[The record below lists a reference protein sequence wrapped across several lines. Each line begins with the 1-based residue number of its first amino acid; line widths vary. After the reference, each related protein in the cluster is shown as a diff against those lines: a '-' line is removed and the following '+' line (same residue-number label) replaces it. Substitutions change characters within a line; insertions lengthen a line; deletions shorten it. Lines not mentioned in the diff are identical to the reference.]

1 MVVPGNYASSAGLD
15 FTRALAL
22 EEPPTACQQVVAVRA
37 CDEDRPWTQ
46 DLKESLPLALLQGAP
61 AEGACRLHLTRRAL
75 NPSLADRL

>member
-37 CDEDRPWTQ
+37 CDEDKPWAQ
-46 DLKESLPLALLQGAP
+46 DLKKAFRSPFFRERLQKDFAGYTWP
-61 AEGACRLHLTRRAL
+61 AGL
-75 NPSLADRL
+75 